1 MRKAIFAIW
10 FAAALMACEKPS
22 TQSAAA
28 TAHATLQKVTVAY
41 TFQPQST
48 LMHIAVAKGYF
59 VQEGLLVQPQMYE
72 FGKPSLQ
79 AVIENRAD
87 FATVAETPIMFA
99 ILKGEK
105 IAVIANIESSTQ
117 NNAVVAR
124 IDAGIVHP
132 FDLKGKRVA
141 FTPGTT
147 GDFFLDSLLTANGLT
162 RQDIVPV
169 ELKPD
174 ELLGAMMN
182 RQIDAVSAWNY
193 PLTQIKRALGK
204 AGISFYDEQIYTETF
219 NIASRQDYV
228 KKNPETVRRFLRA
241 LIKAEDF
248 VAKNPQLAQNILAS
262 ATKIEPDLIAEVWP
276 SFSYR
281 VMLNQTLLI
290 TLEDETRWAM
300 KHKLTTQTVM
310 PDYASYIHQDSLKA
324 IRPQSVKLKP

>member
-1 MRKAIFAIW
+1 MCKTILTILLI
-10 FAAALMACEKPS
+10 ALLIACEKPANRS
-22 TQSAAA
+22 VPSA
-28 TAHATLQKVTVAY
+28 TAVPLQKITVAY

-48 LMHIAVAKGYF
+48 LVHIAVNQGYF
-59 VQEGLLVQPQMYE
+59 AEEGLQVQTQMHQ
-72 FGKPSLQ
+72 FGKPALQ

-132 FDLKGKRVA
+132 GELKGKRVA

-174 ELLGAMMN
+174 EMLSAIMN
-182 RQIDAVSAWNY
+182 KKIDALSTWNY

-204 AGISFYDEQIYTETF
+204 EGISFYDQQIYTETF
-219 NIASRQDYV
+219 NIASRQDFV

-241 LIKAEDF
+241 LIKAENF
-248 VAKNPQLAQNILAS
+248 VANNPQQAQSILS
-262 ATKIEPDLIAEVWP
+262 ANTNVEQELIAEVWN
-276 SFSYR
+276 SFNYS
-281 VMLNQTLLI
+281 VMLDQTLLI
-290 TLEDETRWAM
+290 TLEDETRWAI
-300 KHKLTTQTVM
+300 KNKLTAQTAM

-324 IRPQSVKLKP
+324 IRPESVKLKP